1 MIGTEATIGDNHK
14 TNHRIGT
21 VIPTFSSFLLANL
34 KDKSTMQEMIKKY
47 ETATGIKHS
56 RRAYQKATHRL
67 ENMGKIRIARYEQL
81 YIFPSEFKDNDVK
94 EDMLE
99 NLPKWKRTTYYNLKK
114 PNVKCFNCGYSEHT
128 SLVIH
133 HIDHNRKNNKPS
145 NLSLVCANC
154 HNLYHYGDRPFKML
168 NLLEMQKR
176 LIVKPSMDSENITI
190 EKSKANHE
198 TNRAHSTHRILLS
211 MPYQGNQPEAGA
223 TAIKSFGRY
232 HTARQIIFKESDVTI
247 VAYQKKLNVWVHKP
261 PGVRTQEQLLEA
273 KVAGYRALIA
283 FARTH
288 SLTLEG
294 YLNRIL
300 FSHHV
305 VENEEL
311 NAAIKELIEKYPQI
325 EERIGSKVCLTSH
338 KGKVE
343 HEGKARIDRIVRG
356 DQVAKGLEYLTLD
369 FPNDFS
375 KFGTEALVPLTEQI
389 KLHLAVQR
397 ETLEAIRELKEA
409 IKKGKVV

>member
-1 MIGTEATIGDNHK
+1 MIGTIEGN
-14 TNHRIGT
+14 
-21 VIPTFSSFLLANL
+21 
-34 KDKSTMQEMIKKY
+34 
-47 ETATGIKHS
+47 HS
-56 RRAYQKATHRL
+56 RRFPYPSFSVFVLTNLKEKSSLRELSQAYEATGVRLTPRGYTKAVRKL
-67 ENMGKIRIARYEQL
+67 ANQGKITIARYEQL
-81 YIFPSEFKDNDVK
+81 YLFPYGSLTDVK
-94 EDMLE
+94 G
-99 NLPKWKRTTYYNLKK
+99 T
-114 PNVKCFNCGYSEHT
+114 
-128 SLVIH
+128 I
-133 HIDHNRKNNKPS
+133 
-145 NLSLVCANC
+145 
-154 HNLYHYGDRPFKML
+154 
-168 NLLEMQKR
+168 
-176 LIVKPSMDSENITI
+176 SMNGMYKGTAPPRDKGNQTTI
-190 EKSKANHE
+190 E
-198 TNRAHSTHRILLS
+198 RAHSTHRILLS

-223 TAIKSFGRY
+223 TYVKPFGRY
-232 HTARQIIFKESDVTI
+232 RTARQVVYRSGNITII
-247 VAYQKKLNVWVHKP
+247 AYQKKLNVWVHKP

-305 VENEEL
+305 IENEEL
-311 NAAIKELIEKYPQI
+311 NAAIKELIQKYPQI
-325 EERIGSKVCLTSH
+325 EERIGSKVCETSH

-356 DQVAKGLEYLTLD
+356 DMVARGLEYLTLD

-409 IKKGKVV
+409 IRKGKVV